1 MKKHKIKIIK
11 NPQGIPLKIFI
22 DNKEFIGVDEIKIK
36 YSYDCKTKMSKK
48 KVVISLMDFEI
59 LEITS
64 QDVCW

>member
-48 KVVISLMDFEI
+48 KVVVSLMDFEI
-59 LEITS
+59 LEIIS
-64 QDVCW
+64 Q

>member
-11 NPQGIPLKIFI
+11 NPQGIPLNIFI
-22 DNKEFIGVDEIKIK
+22 DDKAIIGVDEIKIK

-64 QDVCW
+64 QDVC